1 MFAKVSRLLAGAALL
16 VAVAL
21 PVWSESKNGPSL
33 PAAGQTFNF
42 EEGTYRFV
50 NNDAEFRDPTDAK
63 WPNFFYGKGTGGQV
77 VYQDGVLKGQVT
89 MTFSNATQPNGD
101 QSRRVLGELSQNEK
115 YPTVTINIK
124 SMGELGNKEVPVL
137 DKKGTPTGKT
147 RSESVY
153 TPDVELKI
161 GDKVVKINATIKA
174 HFTTE
179 KNSDKVDRLTLE
191 VKAAIKAKD
200 LGLKALPAEQEVV
213 MTAWLNG
220 GPASAPPKKKK

>member
-1 MFAKVSRLLAGAALL
+1 MYAKVSRLLAGMALL
-16 VAVAL
+16 VAVVL
-21 PVWSESKNGPSL
+21 PVWAQSKNGPIL

-50 NNDAEFRDPTDAK
+50 NNDAEFRDPTETK
-63 WPNFFYGKGTGGQV
+63 WPNFFWGKGTGGQV
-77 VYQDGVLKGQVT
+77 VYQDGALKGQVT

-115 YPTVTINIK
+115 YPAVTINIK
-124 SMGELGNKEVPVL
+124 SMGPLGTKEVPAF
-137 DKKGTPTGKT
+137 DKHGNPTGKT
-147 RSESVY
+147 RNESVY
-153 TPDVELKI
+153 TPDAELKI
-161 GDKVVKINATIKA
+161 GEKVVKINATIKA
-174 HFTTE
+174 QFIAE
-179 KNSDKVDRLTLE
+179 KDQVNRLTLE

-220 GPASAPPKKKK
+220 GPAAAPKKKK